1 MDPFL
6 VSRWLTSSSPVAQPD
21 IENAS
26 PSAVVG
32 ISFLIVVA
40 PLEDSLCC
48 RTPDDLGEVRDQDLA
63 GVDQLFAE

>member
-1 MDPFL
+1 
-6 VSRWLTSSSPVAQPD
+6 
-21 IENAS
+21 
-26 PSAVVG
+26 
-32 ISFLIVVA
+32 VVA